1 MLVFRHR
8 AEKRVSKRKRERGRG
23 EDFYMKCKA
32 MESLLSK
39 NIVSLVRFSLTFTDH
54 LFVFCSE
61 SLGKFRRKKK
71 TLNHG
76 NLTIGFYFY
85 FKH

>member
-71 TLNHG
+71 KN
-76 NLTIGFYFY
+76 
-85 FKH
+85 FKPWKSNYRFLFIF